1 MGSFTDAIHKF
12 NPYIQQLPVDE
23 MVKVGMY
30 KQEKY
35 DKGVEKIQSYIDNIA
50 GMDVVRDVD
59 KQYLQSK
66 LNELGSNLKKV
77 AGGDFSNHQLVN
89 SVGGMAKQIIRD
101 EGVQTAVNSTAL
113 YRKNLKEIE
122 EDRKAGKENINNTNK
137 FNKDA
142 SPWLNGKAPGEA
154 LSASYFKPVDVWGK
168 IKDIAKE
175 VGVDETDIQQIYQTD
190 ANGNRIPEYNS
201 KKELVGYKWN
211 PVMVEKITK
220 GKDPA
225 KILDA
230 FKNALT
236 SSDYKQL
243 AIDGE
248 MNKAHYTPQMLKDEI
263 IENTSGQLKQVDNNL
278 LMLETE
284 LINEN
289 SKNTKDE
296 TTIASLTKQKEY
308 YENLKSNLET
318 SVSNSLAAVDRN
330 PDAVRASLWTN
341 SYLTSMSKELS
352 GRSISEKYSVN
363 PLFTVT
369 MEQNKFNRQL
379 QRDAIEDQKW
389 QKDYNLKVQKEL
401 NDEEKYKLELFYK
414 YGIKTPGMKLPE
426 TDPRDFSK
434 EPISPETDPTY
445 IKNQVADEYGAKVA
459 GINERNYKI
468 TFEYLKKKNPN
479 LSDEKI
485 KQDIF
490 KLANDNKESVNSE
503 SGDVNTF
510 TARFAAKQL
519 AEWSRK
525 GAGVPKEFEG
535 LLATQ
540 NKELQD
546 VGILSGRMKSIKEQA
561 LADLK
566 KKGISAS
573 STDEMLKSIS
583 NIETKDVNGA
593 PMTIPK
599 QDILDY
605 AIANQSSN
613 DLERTQI
620 YNRLALKYG
629 RNFERFEKSLI
640 SKGSG
645 LTTTSTAI
653 TSANKEFSKA
663 KELLN
668 NSNYKELSKI
678 ESQLYL
684 DAGIV
689 KQPVSVPVSRGTG
702 KGKELINSVI
712 SDIVSK
718 YRGNNNES
726 VGFDEATFQ
735 KTLLSND
742 PNAIRV
748 VTQFGVTDDKN
759 KHQLILTESSTGKHM
774 EVTIDNDQYERITK
788 RAAPKASNLPRVLEQ
803 LNYNE
808 TSNHSKTEDPASSWW
823 IAKDFT
829 GLDAN
834 ANYTLGADLSPD
846 KEDKNKV
853 WLKIYQHMDSTTA
866 EYKKGD
872 SLRIYMAPKPFFK
885 YNEDR
890 TPNML
895 LDRIP
900 EGITASSIESLKK
913 IKK

>member
-1 MGSFTDAIHKF
+1 MAR
-12 NPYIQQLPVDE
+12 
-23 MVKVGMY
+23 VGMY
-30 KQEKY
+30 KQQQY
-35 DKGVEKIQSYIDNIA
+35 DQGVEKIQSYIDNIA
-50 GMDVVRDVD
+50 GLDVARGVD

-66 LNELGSNLKKV
+66 LDELGGNLKKV

-89 SVGGMAKQIIRD
+89 SVGGMTKQIIRD
-101 EGVQTAVNSTAL
+101 NKVQSAVQSTSL

-122 EDRKAGKENINNTNK
+122 DDEKAGKSNVNNTNK
-137 FNKDA
+137 FYKDA
-142 SPWLNGKAPGEA
+142 SAWLNGKEA
-154 LSASYFKPVDVWGK
+154 GQSLGASYFKPVDVWGK

-175 VGVDETDIQQIYQTD
+175 VGVDESDIQQIYQTD

-201 KKELVGYKWN
+201 KKQIVGYKWN

-225 KILDA
+225 KILNA

-243 AIDGE
+243 SIDGE
-248 MNKAHYTPQMLKDEI
+248 MGKAHYTPQMLKDEI
-263 IENTSGQLKQVDNNL
+263 VENSSSQMHQVDEQL
-278 LMLETE
+278 LMLDAE
-284 LINEN
+284 LINQSSN
-289 SKNTKDE
+289 NVKDDAV
-296 TTIASLTKQKEY
+296 IASLSKQKEY
-308 YENLKSNLET
+308 YQTLKSNLES
-318 SVSNSLAAVDRN
+318 SVESSLKAVDVN
-330 PDAVRASLWTN
+330 PDAVRSSLWTN
-341 SYLTSMSKELS
+341 SYLTSMSKQLS

-369 MEQNKFNRQL
+369 MEQNKFNREL
-379 QRDAIEDQKW
+379 QRDAVADRKW
-389 QKDYNLKVQKEL
+389 QMEQELELKKFNLSAAKAL
-401 NDEEKYKLELFYK
+401 SDEEKYKLELFYK

-445 IKNQVADEYGAKVA
+445 IKNQVADEYGAKIT

-479 LSDEKI
+479 MSDEKI
-485 KQDIF
+485 KQDIY
-490 KLANDNKESVNSE
+490 KLATNNKESVTNE

-573 STDEMLKSIS
+573 STDDILKSIS
-583 NIETKDVNGA
+583 NIQTVDVNGA
-593 PMTIPK
+593 PMTISK

-605 AIANQSSN
+605 AIADQSSN
-613 DLERTQI
+613 DLEKTQI
-620 YNRLALKYG
+620 TNRLVLKYG
-629 RNFERFEKSLI
+629 KNFERFKNYLRDLKPVGKAGQQISVPNEKFE
-640 SKGSG
+640 KV
-645 LTTTSTAI
+645 
-653 TSANKEFSKA
+653 
-663 KELLN
+663 KELLK

-702 KGKELINSVI
+702 KEKELIDSVI
-712 SDIVSK
+712 SDVVSK

-726 VGFDEATFQ
+726 KGFDEATYQ

-748 VTQFGVTDDKN
+748 VTQFGVTDDRN

-823 IAKDFT
+823 IAKQFT
-829 GLDAN
+829 GLDPN
-834 ANYTLGADLSPD
+834 VNYTLGADLSPD

-853 WLKIYQHMDSTTA
+853 WLKIYQHMKDTTA

-872 SLRIYMAPKPFFK
+872 SLRTYIDPIPLFK
-885 YNEDR
+885 YNQDG
-890 TPNML
+890 TPNMV

-900 EGITASSIESLKK
+900 EGISSSYIESLKK
-913 IKK
+913 IK

>member
-1 MGSFTDAIHKF
+1 MASFTDAIHKF

-30 KQEKY
+30 KQEQY
-35 DKGVEKIQSYIDNIA
+35 DKGVEKIQSYVDSIA

-113 YRKNLKEIE
+113 YRKNLKDIE
-122 EDRKAGKENINNTNK
+122 EDRKAGKENVNNTNK
-137 FNKDA
+137 FHKDA

-154 LSASYFKPVDVWGK
+154 LSASYFKPIDVWGK

-175 VGVDETDIQQIYQTD
+175 VGVDESDIQQIYQTD

-211 PVMVEKITK
+211 PIMVEKITK

-296 TTIASLTKQKEY
+296 ATIASLTKQKEY
-308 YENLKSNLET
+308 YESLKSNLET

-389 QKDYNLKVQKEL
+389 QKDYNLKVRDQL
-401 NDEEKYKLELFYK
+401 SSEEKYKLELFYK
-414 YGIKTPGMKLPE
+414 YGVKVPGLVIPE
-426 TDPRDFSK
+426 TDNKNLLK
-434 EPISPETDPTY
+434 EPIPTKDDPTY
-445 IKNQVADEYGAKVA
+445 AKTQVIDEFNNKVTALNETNKKLTIEYFKKIYRGASEEEINKHISDAAKN
-459 GINERNYKI
+459 
-468 TFEYLKKKNPN
+468 
-479 LSDEKI
+479 
-485 KQDIF
+485 
-490 KLANDNKESVNSE
+490 NKESVDNE

-519 AEWSRK
+519 ADWNVNPSII
-525 GAGVPKEFEG
+525 PKEFKG
-535 LLATQ
+535 LIAQQKNLM
-540 NKELQD
+540 KEVNYDAKNIQD
-546 VGILSGRMKSIKEQA
+546 HKAQA
-561 LADLK
+561 LVEAK
-566 KKGISAS
+566 RKGLSVS
-573 STDEMLKSIS
+573 STDDILKSIS
-583 NIETKDVNGA
+583 NIQTTDANGA

-599 QDILDY
+599 HDILDY
-605 AIANQSSN
+605 VIMEEAKG
-613 DLERTQI
+613 LERDQI
-620 YNRLALKYG
+620 YNRLSLKYG
-629 RNFERFEKSLI
+629 KNFDKFKTTLVESL
-640 SKGSG
+640 GDSG
-645 LTTTSTAI
+645 AVVTD
-653 TSANKEFSKA
+653 KEYSKA
-663 KELLN
+663 KDLLK
-668 NSNYKELSKI
+668 NSKYKELSKI
-678 ESQLYL
+678 EGEMYIKSGTVQ
-684 DAGIV
+684 
-689 KQPVSVPVSRGTG
+689 QPVSQVITRTSDN
-702 KGKELINSVI
+702 KQLINSKI
-712 SDIVSK
+712 SSILEQYKNDI
-718 YRGNNNES
+718 NETP
-726 VGFDEATFQ
+726 GFVEKNLQTV
-735 KTLLSND
+735 LLS
-742 PNAIRV
+742 
-748 VTQFGVTDDKN
+748 DDKGAIKVTTIPGVGTSPS
-759 KHQLILTESSTGKHM
+759 KHILTITDSKTGGHAS
-774 EVTIDNDQYERITK
+774 VTIDDDQYAYITGT
-788 RAAPKASNLPRVLEQ
+788 RAPTGLQLPKTLQQ
-803 LNYNE
+803 LNFN
-808 TSNHSKTEDPASSWW
+808 KTTNMSMTHDDPASAFWGADEMPNLDKNLDYTITADLIDDAGDPNLAW
-823 IAKDFT
+823 MKVYKFFKKDKGKLSAT
-829 GLDAN
+829 
-834 ANYTLGADLSPD
+834 YTLPTPY
-846 KEDKNKV
+846 N
-853 WLKIYQHMDSTTA
+853 
-866 EYKKGD
+866 
-872 SLRIYMAPKPFFK
+872 K
-885 YNEDR
+885 YNQDG
-890 TPNML
+890 TPNMM
-895 LDRIP
+895 LDRLNQS
-900 EGITASSIESLKK
+900 ITDAAIQSLKN
-913 IKK
+913 IK

>member
-1 MGSFTDAIHKF
+1 MASFTDAIHKF

-35 DKGVEKIQSYIDNIA
+35 DKGVEKIQSYVDSIA

-77 AGGDFSNHQLVN
+77 AGGDFSNNQLVN

-122 EDRKAGKENINNTNK
+122 EDRKAGKENVNNTNK

-175 VGVDETDIQQIYQTD
+175 VGVDESDIQQIYQTD

-211 PVMVEKITK
+211 PIMVEKITK

-389 QKDYNLKVQKEL
+389 QKDYNLKLQKEL
-401 NDEEKYKLELFYK
+401 SDEEKYKLELFYK
-414 YGIKTPGMKLPE
+414 YGVKVPGLVIPE
-426 TDPRDFSK
+426 TDNKNLLK
-434 EPISPETDPTY
+434 EPIPTKDDPTY
-445 IKNQVADEYGAKVA
+445 AKSQVIDEFNNKVTTLNETNKKLTIEYFKRIYRGASEEEINKHIFDAAKN
-459 GINERNYKI
+459 
-468 TFEYLKKKNPN
+468 
-479 LSDEKI
+479 
-485 KQDIF
+485 
-490 KLANDNKESVNSE
+490 NKESVDNE

-519 AEWSRK
+519 ADWNVNPSNI
-525 GAGVPKEFEG
+525 PKEFKG
-535 LLATQ
+535 LIAQQKNLM
-540 NKELQD
+540 KEVNYDAINIQD
-546 VGILSGRMKSIKEQA
+546 HKAQA
-561 LADLK
+561 LAEAK
-566 KKGISAS
+566 KKGLSVS
-573 STDEMLKSIS
+573 STDDILKNIS
-583 NIETKDVNGA
+583 NIQTTDANGA

-599 QDILDY
+599 NDILDY
-605 AIANQSSN
+605 AIAYQSSS
-613 DLERTQI
+613 DLEKTQI
-620 YNRLALKYG
+620 NNRLALKYG
-629 RNFERFEKSLI
+629 KNFERFKNSLI
-640 SKGSG
+640 SITNPVVTGSPN
-645 LTTTSTAI
+645 TTPNVTR
-653 TSANKEFSKA
+653 NPEFSKVQ
-663 KELLN
+663 KLLE
-668 NSNYKELSKI
+668 NSKYKELSKI
-678 ESQLYL
+678 ESEMYIKSGTVQ
-684 DAGIV
+684 
-689 KQPVSVPVSRGTG
+689 QPVSQVITRTSDN
-702 KGKELINSVI
+702 KQLINSKI
-712 SDIVSK
+712 SSILEQYKNDI
-718 YRGNNNES
+718 NETP
-726 VGFDEATFQ
+726 GFVEKNLQTV
-735 KTLLSND
+735 LLS
-742 PNAIRV
+742 
-748 VTQFGVTDDKN
+748 DDKGAIKVTTIPGVGTSPS
-759 KHQLILTESSTGKHM
+759 KHILTITDSKTGGHAS
-774 EVTIDNDQYERITK
+774 VTIDDDQYAYITGT
-788 RAAPKASNLPRVLEQ
+788 RVPTGLQLPKTLQQ
-803 LNYNE
+803 LNFN
-808 TSNHSKTEDPASSWW
+808 KTTNMSMKHDDPASAFWGADEMPNLDKNLNYKVTADLIDDAGDPNLAW
-823 IAKDFT
+823 MKVYTWEWVNNARKLT
-829 GLDAN
+829 GE
-834 ANYTLGADLSPD
+834 YTLPTPY
-846 KEDKNKV
+846 N
-853 WLKIYQHMDSTTA
+853 
-866 EYKKGD
+866 
-872 SLRIYMAPKPFFK
+872 K
-885 YNEDR
+885 YNQDG
-890 TPNML
+890 TPNMM
-895 LDRIP
+895 LDRLNQS
-900 EGITASSIESLKK
+900 ITDAAIQSLKN
-913 IKK
+913 IK